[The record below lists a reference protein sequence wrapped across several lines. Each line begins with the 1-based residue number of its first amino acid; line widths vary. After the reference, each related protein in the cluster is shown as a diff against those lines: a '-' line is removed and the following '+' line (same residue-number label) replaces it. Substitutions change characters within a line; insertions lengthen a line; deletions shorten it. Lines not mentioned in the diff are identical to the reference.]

1 MHRSDHIGRPALEYG
16 VSEMTFRAIFFALF
30 SFGLSLPLVAAEDSA
45 EAWEALRSGEAILMM
60 RHALAPGMGD
70 PARFELGDCST
81 QRNLND
87 EGRAQARSWKP
98 FLAEHGIDEA
108 RVYSSQ
114 WCRCMDTATEMNVGD
129 VTGWPPL
136 NSFFQNRSEGPR
148 QTRDTIEGVNDM
160 GEGAPII
167 LVSHQVNITA
177 LTGVYPA
184 SNEGVIIALPLSES
198 PEILARVSPCL
209 QCNSE

>member
-1 MHRSDHIGRPALEYG
+1 MAFRTFCCAL
-16 VSEMTFRAIFFALF
+16 
-30 SFGLSLPLVAAEDSA
+30 LSLVISLPVLAADDNA
-45 EAWEALRSGEAILMM
+45 EAWSALREGRAVLMM

-98 FLAEHGIDEA
+98 FLAEHGIHEA

-129 VTGWPPL
+129 VTAWPPL

-148 QTRDTIEGVNDM
+148 QTRGIIEGVNEM

-167 LVSHQVNITA
+167 LVSHQVNTTA

-184 SNEGVIIALPLSES
+184 SNEGVIISLPLSDAS
-198 PEILARVSPCL
+198 EILARVSPGP
-209 QCNSE
+209 

>member
-1 MHRSDHIGRPALEYG
+1 MALKVVASSLLMLILALPAAASDRH
-16 VSEMTFRAIFFALF
+16 
-30 SFGLSLPLVAAEDSA
+30 A
-45 EAWEALRSGEAILMM
+45 EAWQALRDGKAILMM
-60 RHALAPGMGD
+60 RHALAPGTGD
-70 PARFELGDCST
+70 PDRFTLNDCST

-87 EGRAQARSWKP
+87 RGRAQARAWKP

-129 VTGWPPL
+129 VTAWPPL
-136 NSFFQNRSEGPR
+136 NSFYQGRGDGPR
-148 QTRDTIEGVNDM
+148 QTRETIEGVNAM
-160 GEGAPII
+160 GKGAPII
-167 LVSHQVNITA
+167 LVSHQVNTTA

-198 PEILARVSPCL
+198 PEILARVAP
-209 QCNSE
+209 EE